1 MALTSTNLTGTAF
14 AATARTATG
23 NSGDLDNGNAKGVVV
38 FVNVT
43 AVTDTPSVTFA
54 IQAKDPVS
62 GAYVALLTSAAITA
76 TGTTMLT
83 VYPGVTAAANVSASA
98 VLPKTW
104 RVLATHGD
112 ADSITYSVGYSLIR

>member
-1 MALTSTNLTGTAF
+1 MALTGTNLTGTAF
-14 AATARTATG
+14 ASAARTATG

-43 AVTDTPSVTFA
+43 ATAATPSVTFA
-54 IQAKDPVS
+54 IQAKDPASGEYVS
-62 GAYVALLTSAAITA
+62 LLVSAAVTA
-76 TGTTMLT
+76 AGMTMLT